1 MDFKTYLS
9 EAAKIKHAF
18 VVSGRY
24 NPPTIGHM
32 HLFKQAHEAAQ
43 AAGGDLHV
51 VASHS
56 EGTSKNPLPQEKKME
71 YLEKVL
77 PKGTTVSGTSR
88 QAPTIF
94 HTLANLH
101 KQGYTHV
108 TMVSD
113 APRTEQYKR
122 DVPKYN
128 NVEGRHGFYNFKKI
142 NFISGGERNPDDETG
157 IEGVS
162 ATKAREHALAGRM
175 DEFKKMLP
183 PELHPH
189 AEEMANHIKLAN
201 EDYENPYRF
210 DDGTPE
216 GTAYMRKLTPGE
228 KSEATEVT
236 QDPDIKGRPGTQPA
250 KYHTGLS
257 KGTKAV
263 RDAQFKRQAK
273 MDSRD
278 PAAYKKAP
286 GDNAK
291 TKPSKY
297 TTAYKRKFGESKI
310 PVLLM
315 NFKQLVEETNEV
327 EYDTVKTKHFD
338 MCPGAVTAFS
348 KHIEDAN
355 NGVLF
360 IDTSYIYQGRSQ
372 EDPLIKQRELLKAA
386 LEATDSYLSIEKEAV
401 KNDYALPAMMS
412 EFDYHIKRAM
422 QTLEIMGVLQ
432 EHDYI
437 QSHIDTMNKLSTH
450 STGGSMPTNSKF
462 SFAQKMYKHNVLEET
477 EIEELDEAAE
487 KGLAAKA
494 AKSGVSLGTLRKVY
508 KRGVAA
514 WRTGHRPGTTPQQWG
529 MARVNSYL
537 MKGKGT
543 YHGADKDLR
552 EDKEI
557 EEINLTE
564 EDLEKMADD
573 LTWEDI
579 EDFYSKDELVEE
591 ENQNVTESLS
601 MQARIKKRQTFARFR
616 GKRGVARGM
625 KLRRAS
631 DISTLQRRAKMAA
644 RRALYQRF
652 LKGRPKSQLSAAEKD
667 RIEDQVARLKVI
679 QTTLAQKMMPKIRS
693 IEQKRLSTYRTKR

>member
-1 MDFKTYLS
+1 
-9 EAAKIKHAF
+9 
-18 VVSGRY
+18 
-24 NPPTIGHM
+24 
-32 HLFKQAHEAAQ
+32 
-43 AAGGDLHV
+43 
-51 VASHS
+51 
-56 EGTSKNPLPQEKKME
+56 
-71 YLEKVL
+71 
-77 PKGTTVSGTSR
+77 
-88 QAPTIF
+88 
-94 HTLANLH
+94 
-101 KQGYTHV
+101 
-108 TMVSD
+108 
-113 APRTEQYKR
+113 
-122 DVPKYN
+122 
-128 NVEGRHGFYNFKKI
+128 
-142 NFISGGERNPDDETG
+142 
-157 IEGVS
+157 
-162 ATKAREHALAGRM
+162 
-175 DEFKKMLP
+175 
-183 PELHPH
+183 
-189 AEEMANHIKLAN
+189 
-201 EDYENPYRF
+201 
-210 DDGTPE
+210 
-216 GTAYMRKLTPGE
+216 
-228 KSEATEVT
+228 
-236 QDPDIKGRPGTQPA
+236 
-250 KYHTGLS
+250 
-257 KGTKAV
+257 
-263 RDAQFKRQAK
+263 
-273 MDSRD
+273 
-278 PAAYKKAP
+278 
-286 GDNAK
+286 
-291 TKPSKY
+291 
-297 TTAYKRKFGESKI
+297 
-310 PVLLM
+310 M

-462 SFAQKMYKHNVLEET
+462 SFAQKMYKHNVLEETET

-652 LKGRPKSQLSAAEKD
+652 LKGRSKSQLSAAEKD